1 MSPVASLLV
10 SFLLI
15 LPAELPSA
23 AGMDPAAPLE
33 LAPNPEGSADDF
45 APGIAEWQPLAD
57 AHRPRSLAQVR
68 VEQRVTIRITPHAAA
83 PAQPVFVPTP
93 RAGLPPRIEE
103 RRMGKC
109 LPISGITGVQPEG
122 SHRLLLFMRDR
133 RVVSAELEKACRAR
147 DFYSGFYVERNADG
161 QICVDRD
168 KLQSRAGANC
178 SLTRLRQLIVDDD

>member
-15 LPAELPSA
+15 WPADLPVDGGDAPVAELVNE
-23 AGMDPAAPLE
+23 PAASTD
-33 LAPNPEGSADDF
+33 NM
-45 APGIAEWQPLAD
+45 APGIVDWQPLAE
-57 AHRPRSLAQVR
+57 AYRPPVQAQVR
-68 VEQRVTIRITPHAAA
+68 VEQRMTIRITPHAAA
-83 PAQPVFVPTP
+83 PAPPVMLPMP
-93 RAGLPPRIEE
+93 RAGLPPRVEE

-109 LPISGITGVQPEG
+109 LPISGIAGVQAEG
-122 SHRLLLFMRDR
+122 GHRLLLFMRDR
-133 RVVSAELEKACRAR
+133 RIVSAELEKACRAR

-178 SLTRLRQLIVDDD
+178 SLTRLRQLIVVED